1 MLVSGFFRRS
11 GLGNGFFRRSGFGS
25 RFAVQRALRQAKVL
39 HQLIQLRGHVVEV
52 ALRRRLIRLCGVQF
66 SGQRF
71 HLRLVRF
78 VFVVQHNQL
87 GFQFRHLCGGFFQH
101 QLRFAEVI
109 LRGGQFRL
117 RRLLVGNGLLEFGVA
132 GGQLTVDLVQL
143 TGQVIRPH
151 EQRDHHDDRHDQHDD
166 ECKQGNFLLLAVFRR
181 VLCRRLG
188 LVFGHG
194 NFLLALSVESQAVDK
209 CGWYP
214 ISKCECASR

>member
-1 MLVSGFFRRS
+1 M
-11 GLGNGFFRRSGFGS
+11 
-25 RFAVQRALRQAKVL
+25 
-39 HQLIQLRGHVVEV
+39 
-52 ALRRRLIRLCGVQF
+52 IRLCGVQF

-132 GGQLTVDLVQL
+132 GGQLTVDLIQL

-194 NFLLALSVESQAVDK
+194 NFLLALSVESQAVNK
-209 CGWYP
+209 CGWYTIP
-214 ISKCECASR
+214 KMRMRKQIAQVNWGIGSLLCLPKELPCGIHLRLKG

>member
-1 MLVSGFFRRS
+1 M
-11 GLGNGFFRRSGFGS
+11 
-25 RFAVQRALRQAKVL
+25 
-39 HQLIQLRGHVVEV
+39 
-52 ALRRRLIRLCGVQF
+52 IRLCGVQF

-87 GFQFRHLCGGFFQH
+87 GFQLRHLCGGFFQN

-117 RRLLVGNGLLEFGVA
+117 RRLLVGNGLLKFGVA
-132 GGQLTVDLVQL
+132 GGQLTVDLIQL

-166 ECKQGNFLLLAVFRR
+166 EGKQGNFLLLAVFRC
-181 VLCRRLG
+181 VLRRRLG

-194 NFLLALSVESQAVDK
+194 NFLLALSVESQAVNK
-209 CGWYP
+209 CGWYTIP
-214 ISKCECASR
+214 KCECASR

>member
-1 MLVSGFFRRS
+1 M
-11 GLGNGFFRRSGFGS
+11 
-25 RFAVQRALRQAKVL
+25 

-132 GGQLTVDLVQL
+132 GGQLTVDLIQL

-166 ECKQGNFLLLAVFRR
+166 ECKQGDFLLLAVFRR
-181 VLCRRLG
+181 VLCRCLG

-194 NFLLALSVESQAVDK
+194 NFLLALSVESQAVNK
-209 CGWYP
+209 CGCHP